1 MFFFISRLCCLIKLK
16 IFNWSTI
23 LNFLLSSL
31 VCLFVFLCVCLF
43 HWISC
48 CLLAKSI
55 RISGLINVLIHPA
68 LGVLV
73 GFWGNNKSKMCNEG
87 QEGPNAS
94 RLKQH
99 ADTLSCFR
107 LDRRKLSHVL
117 FCFSQRAML
126 RFSELELKEKEGD
139 RGGGGE
145 GDEEEE
151 VEKELAEGQQGEKE
165 EKEEEEGE
173 KKKDEAGWERCQQS
187 EGRRGG
193 GGGRTPTAAAAEAPR
208 GKRISGEFCRMT
220 HTHAHAHIHTHTDAH
235 AHITDTQR
243 HKNTRLFFQL
253 ISLA

>member
-1 MFFFISRLCCLIKLK
+1 M
-16 IFNWSTI
+16 
-23 LNFLLSSL
+23 
-31 VCLFVFLCVCLF
+31 
-43 HWISC
+43 
-48 CLLAKSI
+48 AKSI
-55 RISGLINVLIHPA
+55 TISGLINVLIHPA

-99 ADTLSCFR
+99 ADTFSCFR
-107 LDRRKLSHVL
+107 LDRRKLSYVL

-145 GDEEEE
+145 GDEEE

-187 EGRRGG
+187 EGRQGG

-220 HTHAHAHIHTHTDAH
+220 HTHAHAHRRTCTCTHHRHTKT
-235 AHITDTQR
+235 
-243 HKNTRLFFQL
+243 
-253 ISLA
+253 